1 MAKTINARLQQK
13 HDIEAN
19 WDKATGFIPMIG
31 EIIVYDKEIDDNGN
45 SLSLPEGRTTPYTY
59 ARIKIGDGKRNAHDL
74 PFSIIQPDWD
84 QEDTN
89 QSDYI
94 KNKPDG
100 TDALELLMEL
110 EVAEPVFSEDGYI
123 YTDENGILYTL

>member
-19 WDKATGFIPMIG
+19 WDKATGFIPMVG

-74 PFSIIQPDWD
+74 PFSIIRPDWD
-84 QEDTN
+84 QEDAN

-110 EVAEPVFSEDGYI
+110 EVAEPAFSEDGYI
-123 YTDENGILYTL
+123 YTDEDGILYTL